1 MSYIS
6 QTILPGEQI
15 RYEAHFHW
23 LEKFGALVLCFVV
36 VGFFYIIWMWC
47 AEMAITDRRMIY
59 KRGWIIR
66 RTEEISLHRIE
77 EVNLRQSILGRI
89 LGYGKLSM
97 IVCNS
102 GTRHGRRQH
111 HPPDHRQSH
120 ALQASPRQS
129 EGHSR
134 GSPSLTRVSDVQLLV
149 R

>member
-89 LGYGKLSM
+89 LGYGKVQVRGMGGGNITLPT
-97 IVCNS
+97 I
-102 GTRHGRRQH
+102 
-111 HPPDHRQSH
+111 
-120 ALQASPRQS
+120 
-129 EGHSR
+129 
-134 GSPSLTRVSDVQLLV
+134 GSPMRFKQALDKAKAIAEEARA
-149 R
+149 